1 MSNKQGVVRHEAYD
15 YYIFLWLFDESTMSV
30 LQRVGQ
36 AIMRRNSYFIAT
48 IVAGALIGE
57 IMVDSG
63 VNAFWEWKNRG
74 VC

>member
-1 MSNKQGVVRHEAYD
+1 
-15 YYIFLWLFDESTMSV
+15 MSV